1 MPPLGWT
8 AVIRSESG
16 RFLPPPRPLVT
27 QPTQPELLDKPLL
40 ALAQKVKHEVKPE
53 VLRHRVSIVGDH
65 GLTHWTEALE
75 ASYDMIVLW
84 LCPPCF
90 HRLEEEEQRNHW
102 SLWWNPLFWLSYL
115 PLALCVLSGK
125 WIHSLWGQGGR
136 VRPDEEPDEMRARM
150 HWIYAMDGPI
160 ASLTLLDLIDVLF
173 DLPNYE
179 QRKFQADMLSW
190 TITLGVTSAYVLA
203 NSYFI
208 SAMKHRSLVGVRL
221 VIVCQTVFAVG
232 LLNMLVAGA
241 IRNKSSRR
249 FGNDFF
255 ETWLE
260 FATWCTRL
268 TMVRQPTAAVPPAFP
283 AHARAQRMH
292 VHTHMHNNMHT
303 VVHIACICGL
313 AISRHLS
320 QVGFMLGAAFV
331 YSRLWNVYKADYR
344 ATGEVLFHMHGRYL
358 RRECERYAIIPIA
371 AVLMWTLLLVAYY
384 NDDDLFWDALV

>member
-1 MPPLGWT
+1 MG
-8 AVIRSESG
+8 
-16 RFLPPPRPLVT
+16 
-27 QPTQPELLDKPLL
+27 KPLL

-53 VLRHRVSIVGDH
+53 VLHHRVSIVGDH

-179 QRKFQADMLSW
+179 QRKFQSDMLSW

-232 LLNMLVAGA
+232 LLNMLVAGV

-268 TMVRQPTAAVPPAFP
+268 TMVA
-283 AHARAQRMH
+283 
-292 VHTHMHNNMHT
+292 
-303 VVHIACICGL
+303 
-313 AISRHLS
+313 
-320 QVGFMLGAAFV
+320 FMLGAAFV

-344 ATGEVLFHMHGRYL
+344 ATGDVLFHMHGRYL